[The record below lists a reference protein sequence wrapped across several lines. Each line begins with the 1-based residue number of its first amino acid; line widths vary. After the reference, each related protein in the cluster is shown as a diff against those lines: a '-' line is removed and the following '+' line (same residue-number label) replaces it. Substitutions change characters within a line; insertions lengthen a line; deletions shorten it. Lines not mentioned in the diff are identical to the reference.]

1 MEKRDYLVKTLSRT
15 KRKDYENYIINAI
28 WHKIDNMELKP
39 VSQQYVKRSNGKH
52 ALMDLYLPQL
62 QIAIEV
68 DEAYHQ
74 NNQEVDKLRMD
85 DIIAAVNEDSN
96 SDFMCFRIDA
106 SQSIESIHDQINEI
120 VSIIQEKVSNKQLQW
135 LSYEEELNQIKQRE
149 YLSIYD
155 DIMFKEIT
163 DIANNI
169 FGKAYKGFQRSGFR
183 VTETLWV
190 WCPKLSVTINGDA
203 KSAARGWLNFL
214 SDDWSYIDESQ
225 ENQTED
231 QRIELIQEDFSLNK
245 ERAVFAHYRDN
256 LGVNRYRF
264 VGVFKS
270 SGLSPDDEKY
280 IRYIRI
286 SDKTKIIKV

>member
-52 ALMDLYLPQL
+52 ALMDLYFPQL

-74 NNQEVDKLRMD
+74 NNQEADKLRMD
-85 DIIAAVNEDSN
+85 DIIAAVDEDSN

-106 SQSIESIHDQINEI
+106 SQSLESIHDQINEI
-120 VSIIQEKVSNKQLQW
+120 VSIIQEKVSNKQFKW

-169 FGKAYKGFQRSGFR
+169 FGKAYKGFQRSEFR

-231 QRIELIQEDFSLNK
+231 QRIALIQKDFSLNK

-256 LGVNRYRF
+256 LGVSRYRF

-286 SDKTKIIKV
+286 SDKTKIINV

>member
-28 WHKIDNMELKP
+28 WHKIDNTELKP
-39 VSQQYVKRSNGKH
+39 VSQQYVKRRNGNH
-52 ALMDLYLPQL
+52 ALMDLYFPQL

-74 NNQEVDKLRMD
+74 NNQEADKLRMD
-85 DIIAAVNEDSN
+85 DIIAAVNEGSN

-120 VSIIQEKVSNKQLQW
+120 VSIIQEKVSNKQLRW

-155 DIMFKEIT
+155 DLMFKEIT

-190 WCPKLSVTINGDA
+190 WCPKLSVTINGNA

-231 QRIELIQEDFSLNK
+231 QRIALIQEDFSLNK

-286 SDKTKIIKV
+286 SDKTKIINV

>member
-15 KRKDYENYIINAI
+15 KRKDFENYIINAI
-28 WHKIDNMELKP
+28 WHKIDNTELKP
-39 VSQQYVKRSNGKH
+39 VSQQYVKRRNGNH
-52 ALMDLYLPQL
+52 ALMDLYFPQL

-74 NNQEVDKLRMD
+74 NNQEADKLRMD
-85 DIIAAVNEDSN
+85 DIIAAVNEGSN

-120 VSIIQEKVSNKQLQW
+120 VSIIQEKVSNKQLRW

-155 DIMFKEIT
+155 DLMFKEIT

-190 WCPKLSVTINGDA
+190 WCPKLSVTINGNA

-231 QRIELIQEDFSLNK
+231 QRIALIQEDFSLNK

-286 SDKTKIIKV
+286 SDKTKIINV

>member
-1 MEKRDYLVKTLSRT
+1 MKKRDYLVKTLSRT

-28 WHKIDNMELKP
+28 WHKLDNLELKP
-39 VSQQYVKRSNGKH
+39 VSQQYVKRNNGKH
-52 ALMDLYLPQL
+52 ALMDLYFPQL
-62 QIAIEV
+62 QVAIEV

-74 NNQEVDKLRMD
+74 NNQEADKLRMD
-85 DIIAAVNEDSN
+85 DIIAAVNEDSQ
-96 SDFMCFRIDA
+96 SDFVCLRIDA
-106 SQSIESIHDQINEI
+106 SKSIKSIDNRINEI
-120 VSIIQEKVSNKQLQW
+120 VSFIQEKASSKNLEW
-135 LSYEEELNQIKQRE
+135 LSYADELKQIKQQE

-155 DIMFKEIT
+155 DVSFKNIT

-169 FGKAYKGFQRSGFR
+169 FGKTYKGFQRSGFR

-190 WCPKLSVTINGDA
+190 WCPKLSVTIDGNT
-203 KSAARGWLNFL
+203 KSAAKGWLNFL
-214 SDDWSYIDESQ
+214 SNDWSYIDESQ

-231 QRIELIQEDFSLNK
+231 QRIALIEEDSSLNK

-256 LGVNRYRF
+256 LGISRYRF

-286 SDKTKIIKV
+286 SEKTKIIKV